1 MAKFYVKLVCSVEG
15 LNGHNLRK
23 LWKDVFQDDLEW
35 GVRDV
40 RRRAALDAGKI
51 KNLTHLN
58 DRNSWIESALRAS
71 LVTLMKK
78 SEATELKVS
87 NGNADS

>member
-1 MAKFYVKLVCSVEG
+1 MYQG
-15 LNGHNLRK
+15 
-23 LWKDVFQDDLEW
+23 DLEW